1 MAWFNPGDIISIV
14 NYLYRFLYLGYITVW
29 LLNEYKYL
37 GRIDYSML
45 VGNENYA
52 LINELIIGNLL
63 FGAIGI
69 AISLLIVSSQKT
81 WVYFIWTCT
90 IGLAI
95 AIATLYLD
103 AAFTNRAAQAHVNS
117 VLALFLWLLT
127 GSLSTWRGIFKDL
140 GTAIFNRK
148 NKRKD

>member
-1 MAWFNPGDIISIV
+1 MIH
-14 NYLYRFLYLGYITVW
+14 LYRCLYLGYTTIW

-37 GRIDYSML
+37 GRIDYATP
-45 VGNENYA
+45 VGNGNYALNYA

-69 AISLLIVSSQKT
+69 AISLLIGVSQKT
-81 WVYFIWTCT
+81 WRYFICTCT

-103 AAFTNRAAQAHVNS
+103 SLVTSNAAQAHMNS
-117 VLALFLWLLT
+117 VFAVFAWLLP
-127 GSLSTWRGIFKDL
+127 SALSAWRGIFRDV
-140 GTAIFNRK
+140 GVAIF
-148 NKRKD
+148 KRKHQRKDR

>member
-1 MAWFNPGDIISIV
+1 VIH
-14 NYLYRFLYLGYITVW
+14 LYRCLYLGYATIW

-37 GRIDYSML
+37 GRIDYATP
-45 VGNENYA
+45 VGNGNYALNYA

-69 AISLLIVSSQKT
+69 AISLLIGSSQKT
-81 WVYFIWTCT
+81 WLYFIYTCT

-103 AAFTNRAAQAHVNS
+103 SSVTSNAAQAHMNS
-117 VLALFLWLLT
+117 VFAVFAWLLPL
-127 GSLSTWRGIFKDL
+127 SLAAWRGIFKDL
-140 GTAIFNRK
+140 GAAIFK
-148 NKRKD
+148 HKQKRDDQ